1 MKPFAPIFSALALCC
16 TMQTHAKLLIS
27 EVLYDAP
34 NNDSTEE
41 FVEIFNDGCSA
52 VSLSGYSLADNGGS
66 FNLSGSIGAGGYFV
80 VAKNSAA
87 LQALTGKAA
96 NQSGMTLSL
105 GNSGDYVKLRQG
117 SAELD
122 SVAFEN
128 AISGWAI
135 EAIDKSIARKNVA
148 DSNTISDWQV
158 SSNAGNPGTG
168 ALTASCGGGDTGG
181 GDTGGGTGDTI
192 NLPAYYVNTSGK
204 SGEALKTALNN
215 VLRGHLRFSYAEVWD
230 AISYTDEDPANTSNV
245 ILLYAGRSQAKTFRA
260 GTSSSL
266 DAWNREHVWAKSH
279 GFPNESQ
286 YAHTDLHH
294 LRPEDVSLNSTRGN
308 KDFDNGGTAV
318 TEAPANKTDSDSFEP
333 RAAVKGDVAR
343 MLFYMDVRYEG
354 ADDSGTPDLEIPNV
368 APTGS
373 TAPQMGKLCTL
384 VAWHLA
390 DPVDSFE
397 QRRNN
402 RIYELQKNRN
412 PFIDNPQWVKA
423 IYGPACGL

>member
-1 MKPFAPIFSALALCC
+1 MKAIFPMFTALALCC
-16 TMQTHAKLLIS
+16 AMQAQAKLVIS

-41 FVEIFNDGCSA
+41 FVEIFNDGCTA
-52 VSLSGYSLADNGGS
+52 VSLTGYSLADNGGS
-66 FNLSGSIGAGGYFV
+66 FNLSGSIGAGSYFV

-87 LQALTGKAA
+87 LQTLTGKVA
-96 NQSGMTLSL
+96 NQTGMTLSL

-117 SAELD
+117 STELD

-128 AISGWAI
+128 AISGWTI
-135 EAIDKSIARKNVA
+135 DAIDKSIARKNVA
-148 DSNTISDWQV
+148 DSNTVNDWQV
-158 SSNAGNPGTG
+158 SSNVGNPGSG
-168 ALTASCGGGDTGG
+168 ALSASCGGGDTGG
-181 GDTGGGTGDTI
+181 GGTSDAI
-192 NLPAYYVNTSGK
+192 NLPSYYVNTSGK

-215 VLRGHLRFSYAEVWD
+215 VLRGHVRLSYAEVWD

-260 GTSSSL
+260 GTSTSQ

-279 GFPNESQ
+279 GFPAESQ
-286 YAHTDLHH
+286 YAHTDIHH

-308 KDFDNGGTAV
+308 KDFDNGGSTIS
-318 TEAPANKTDSDSFEP
+318 EAPANKTDSDSFEP

-343 MLFYMDVRYEG
+343 MMFYMDVRYEA

-373 TAPQMGKLCTL
+373 SAPEMGKLCTL

-402 RIYELQKNRN
+402 RIFELQKNRN

-423 IYGPACGL
+423 IYGPTCGL